1 MTSLAHIRTA
11 VKRLAEV
18 EKGTRFGM
26 ESWSVAD
33 RGFLTVTKDRASVQV
48 RLPPDEAREV
58 LTDVPG
64 SSLLTRGET
73 VLGVTIPLDAMNG
86 MQANAV
92 IGRSWAYRAP
102 QRLTKVTEQALS
114 RDSDL
119 PRNIGRPATSALNG
133 ASITTLAELAEH
145 TEAEIAALHGVG
157 PKAVRLLTEAL
168 AEKNLTWSAG

>member
-11 VKRLAEV
+11 AKRLAEV
-18 EKGTRFGM
+18 EQGTHVGM
-26 ESWSVAD
+26 ESWSVAG
-33 RGFLTVTKDRASVQV
+33 RGFLTVTKDRDAVQL
-48 RLPPDEAREV
+48 RLPPDDARKV
-58 LTDVPG
+58 LTDIPG
-64 SSLLTRGET
+64 SSLLTQGET

-92 IGRSWAYRAP
+92 IGRSWAHRAP
-102 QRLTKVTEQALS
+102 QRLTKVTEQAPS

-133 ASITTLAELAEH
+133 AGIATVAELAEH

-168 AEKNLTWSAG
+168 AEKKLTWSAG